1 MKCPV
6 CSDVRMREIEK
17 DGVLIDV
24 CPDCKG
30 VWLDRGELDK
40 LVRGVKEVRDDYDR
54 LERSVQVNPAY
65 PPNESHFEQDRD
77 RHRSQGQDHNYNTG
91 KGYSQNGYD
100 SHGYDKH
107 GYDKYGKPRKKKTM
121 LDVFGD
127 LFE

>member
-54 LERSVQVNPAY
+54 LERSVHVNPAY
-65 PPNESHFEQDRD
+65 PPNETHYDQDHD
-77 RHRSQGQDHNYNTG
+77 RHRSQDHNYNTG
-91 KGYSQNGYD
+91 KGYGQSGYD

-127 LFE
+127 LFD